1 MAGTDWRQAVI
12 SSGNL
17 PHGGILL
24 PLNGA
29 TFALRVSARHDRAAA
44 GPERDGFCKMPGGPF
59 RVGESA
65 VRQAGRIVR
74 GIRACRNEVNS
85 RRFRP
90 FHCGGVWLRHRV
102 RFGRV
107 DVGQS
112 WMWRAGS
119 CGTVAGAVEFAD
131 ADQMPLHALPALLG
145 RRVVAPSPL
154 RAGSNP
160 ATTGCR
166 FDGS

>member
-29 TFALRVSARHDRAAA
+29 TFALRVSARHDRAGWGQNAM
-44 GPERDGFCKMPGGPF
+44 GFVKCP
-59 RVGESA
+59 A
-65 VRQAGRIVR
+65 VRFGLAKAPSDRPAGSSG

-145 RRVVAPSPL
+145 RRVVAPSVL

>member
-29 TFALRVSARHDRAAA
+29 TFALRVSARHDRAGA
-44 GPERDGFCKMPGGPF
+44 GPERDGVCKMTGGPF

-145 RRVVAPSPL
+145 RRVVAPSVL